1 MTKMTD
7 FQRSRNKKDNPNQN
21 NTDREKRGNRGR
33 ENKESRVVSPLI
45 DSTSKTVRGIKKTER
60 MMLTLPMS
68 GNDIELTSIEVV
80 PSDCVIHSR
89 NQRIQALLRIENP
102 KVAGLKEAIER
113 DGQRERVLSRW
124 INRDGKR
131 VLEVLDG
138 SRRRFVCDLIAQENP
153 DFLLKTWVGNIPD
166 ADAEYFAKHGNDDRD
181 DVSSWE
187 KARALKEIELANP
200 SWSHEVI
207 AANERMSRQSV
218 SNLLS
223 IADIPL
229 DIVFLLESPDL
240 LTVNSG
246 LQVAKLIRE
255 TKNHQY
261 IDILKKEAPFKK
273 LIDLA
278 KRLNELLSTKP
289 TANIPSANRKIEIK
303 KGKSVRASI
312 GVNRKN
318 PGQYKVDL
326 FGLSDN
332 EYEHILKALEKILQ

>member
-7 FQRSRNKKDNPNQN
+7 FQRSRNKRN
-21 NTDREKRGNRGR
+21 NRSDQDK
-33 ENKESRVVSPLI
+33 KESRVVSPLI
-45 DSTSKTVRGIKKTER
+45 DTSSKTMRGIKKTER
-60 MMLTLPMS
+60 MIVTLPVS
-68 GNDIELTSIEVV
+68 GNDIELTSIEVI
-80 PSDCVIHSR
+80 PSGCAIHPR

-102 KVAGLKEAIER
+102 KVAGLKKAIER

-124 INRDGKR
+124 IERDGNR

-138 SRRRFVCDLIAQENP
+138 SRRRFVCDLIHQENP

-166 ADAEYFAKHGNDDRD
+166 ADAEYFAKYGNDDRD
-181 DVSSWE
+181 DVSPWE

-207 AANERMSRQSV
+207 AANERISRQSV

-229 DIVFLLESPDL
+229 DMVFLLESPDL
-240 LTVNSG
+240 LTVKSG

-255 TKNHQY
+255 AKHDQY
-261 IDILKKEAPFKK
+261 IDILNKEAPFKK
-273 LIDLA
+273 FIDLA
-278 KRLNELLSTKP
+278 KRLNELLSTKL
-289 TANIPSANRKIEIK
+289 TTKIPAANRKIEIK

-326 FGLSDN
+326 FSLSDN
-332 EYEHILKALEKILQ
+332 EYEHIVKALEKILQ